1 MRLESPYIN
10 WHTND
15 GCLAH
20 LRKFARTDIFQSVDK
35 CQRVQEY
42 EPPISIQ
49 MSEPNQKDQSITGVL
64 ERIIFFNEENAYCVA
79 EVKVREGGP
88 AVTVLGK
95 LPGVQCGETLQLN
108 GQWTRHASHGDQFKI
123 GNFKSQLPASVHGIR
138 KYLGSGLVHG
148 IGKSYAKKIV
158 DYFGADTL
166 RIISE
171 ESARLHEIPGIGKTR
186 AKSIKA
192 AWDEQSAVRDV
203 MMFLQTYGITPSQ
216 CVRLVKKYGA
226 GAKRILQDQPYRLA
240 EDIDRI
246 GFKTA
251 DKIALNLG
259 FPTNC
264 KERIDAGILHTMKQ
278 LEDEGHTIGTEH
290 MVLEQATK
298 LLAVDPSLIQQRIKC
313 LNSDQRL
320 FSISAYDEKN
330 EYLGPA
336 CQMPK
341 TAAAEKQIADAIARI
356 AQTKSLLPDI
366 NIEPAI
372 AWAQS
377 RAGFD
382 FAAQQSEALRNV
394 LSSKVS
400 IITGGPGT
408 GKTTILRA
416 VVDIVK
422 AKRAR
427 ICLASPTGRAAQR
440 LAEAAGA
447 AACTIHRLLKYDGA
461 SRDFTYNAENPL
473 PCDLLILDETSML
486 DTRLAASL
494 FQAIP
499 SSAHLLLVGDSDQ
512 LPSVGAGNILGDLM
526 AAPPASV
533 TRLETIFRQGSQS
546 GIVSTAHGILAG
558 ESHPGSTYISLRD
571 LEPNKDFSFIE
582 ADTPEQCLQAIRY
595 LAKEYI
601 PKAHKVDPIKDL
613 QIMSPMH
620 RGTGGISA
628 LNLEIQAALNPIE
641 KAESRLRSD
650 PDYSPSAQTHFNEK
664 TRKPLPAQLAYGSNT
679 FRIGDKVIQTRNNY
693 DKNVFNGDTGII
705 RGIAPDSSGL
715 TIEFSSEHIEYTKG
729 ELSEIQ
735 LAYCISIHKSQGSEY
750 PIVVIPLLKQHFLLL
765 QRNLVYTGITR
776 ARKKVYLVGS
786 LTAYALAIKNNE
798 QQVRRTH
805 LRTRLRKAVAAS
817 AQS

>member
-1 MRLESPYIN
+1 
-10 WHTND
+10 
-15 GCLAH
+15 
-20 LRKFARTDIFQSVDK
+20 
-35 CQRVQEY
+35 
-42 EPPISIQ
+42 
-49 MSEPNQKDQSITGVL
+49 MSESTQNDQTITGVL

-79 EVKVREGGP
+79 EVKVAEGSLP
-88 AVTVLGK
+88 VTVLGN

-108 GQWTRHASHGDQFKI
+108 GQWTRHATHGDQFKI
-123 GNFKSQLPASVHGIR
+123 GNFKSKLPASVHGIR

-158 DYFGADTL
+158 DHFGADTL

-171 ESARLHEIPGIGKTR
+171 ESGRLHEIPGIGKTR

-192 AWDEQSAVRDV
+192 AWDEQRAVRDV

-216 CVRLVKKYGA
+216 CVRLVQKYGS
-226 GAKRILQDQPYRLA
+226 GAKRIIQDQPYRLA
-240 EDIDRI
+240 EDIERI

-259 FPTNC
+259 FPTNS
-264 KERIDAGILHTMKQ
+264 KERVDAGILHTMKQ
-278 LEDEGHTIGTEH
+278 LEDEGHTLGTEQLI
-290 MVLEQATK
+290 LEHATK
-298 LLAVDPSLIQQRIKC
+298 LLGVDPNLIQQRIHS
-313 LNSDQRL
+313 LYESGHL

-336 CQMPK
+336 CQMPH
-341 TAAAEKQIADAIARI
+341 TAAAEKQIAEAIARI
-356 AQTKSLLPDI
+356 AQTQSVLPKI
-366 NIEPAI
+366 KIEPAI

-377 RAGFD
+377 RAGFE

-394 LSSKVS
+394 LRSKVS

-416 VVDIVK
+416 VVDIVQ

-440 LAEAAGA
+440 LAEASGA
-447 AACTIHRLLKYDGA
+447 SASTIHRLLKYDGA
-461 SRDFTYNAENPL
+461 SRNFTFNADNPL

-499 SSAHLLLVGDSDQ
+499 SGAHLLLVGDADQ

-533 TRLETIFRQGSQS
+533 TRLDTIFRQGSQS
-546 GIVSTAHGILAG
+546 GIVTTAHGILKG
-558 ESHPGSTYISLRD
+558 ETHPGSTFVSLRD
-571 LEPNKDFSFIE
+571 LDPSKDFSFIE
-582 ADTPEQCLQAIRY
+582 AETPEQCLKAIRY

-601 PKAHKVDPIKDL
+601 PKAHQIDPIKQL

-620 RGTGGISA
+620 RGTGGITA
-628 LNLEIQAALNPIE
+628 LNVELQAALNPKE

-650 PDYSPSAQTHFNEK
+650 PDYAPSPQTHFREK
-664 TRKPLPAQLAYGSNT
+664 TRMPLPAELAYGSNT

-693 DKNVFNGDTGII
+693 DKSVFNGDTGII
-705 RGIAPDSSGL
+705 RGIAPDSSAL
-715 TIEFSSEHIEYTKG
+715 TIEFSGESIEYTKG

-750 PIVVIPLLKQHFLLL
+750 PIVIIPLLKQHFLLL

-776 ARKKVYLVGS
+776 ARQKVYLVGS
-786 LTAYALAIKNNE
+786 LDAYAMAIKNNE
-798 QQVRRTH
+798 QQIRRTH
-805 LRTRLRKAVAAS
+805 LRARLRQAVEKNKSPLPDAPNEPRAER
-817 AQS
+817 APLT